1 MKIAQIA
8 PLYESVPPK
17 LYGGTERIVHYLTE
31 ELVALGHK
39 VTLFASGDSITSARL
54 VANVD
59 TGLRLKSGCIDSFA
73 HHIVQMEE
81 VIDRSGD
88 FDILHFHTDYFH
100 FPYTERLN
108 IPCVTTLHGRLDIPD
123 LQPLYN
129 KFPAQRV
136 ISISQNQRKPLPQA
150 NWVGTVLH
158 GIPHDLHKEGDGDG
172 NYIAFLGRVSPEKGL
187 DKAIEIALASNHQ
200 LKIAAKVDKADVEY
214 YEARIKPML
223 NHPLIEFIG
232 EINELQKTD
241 FIGKAKALLFPIN
254 WEEPFGIVMV
264 EAMACGTPVIAFNAG
279 SVKEVITD
287 GVSGRIVNSVEE
299 AVQALNDIEK
309 LSRVSVRKE
318 FLSKFTANRMAN
330 DYLKLYTS
338 VIDDFRREKA
348 DIPNLTEINGLSKE
362 YWHNI

>member
-31 ELVALGHK
+31 ELVGLGHK

-54 VANVD
+54 IANVA
-59 TGLRLKSGCIDSFA
+59 TGLRLNPNCVDSFA

-81 VIDRSGD
+81 VIERSGD

-108 IPCVTTLHGRLDIPD
+108 IPCLTTLHGRLDIPD

-129 KFPAQRV
+129 KFPAQKV

-158 GIPHDLHKEGDGDG
+158 GIPADLHKEGTGDG
-172 NYIAFLGRVSPEKGL
+172 NYVAFLGRVSPEKGL
-187 DKAIEIALASNHQ
+187 DKAIEIALACNCK
-200 LKIAAKVDKADVEY
+200 LKVAAKIDKADVEY
-214 YEARIKPML
+214 YEAVIKPIL
-223 NHPLIEFIG
+223 GHPLIEFIG
-232 EINELQKTD
+232 EINEQQKTD

-279 SVKEVITD
+279 SVKEVINE
-287 GVSGRIVNSVEE
+287 GVSGYIVDSVEE
-299 AVQALNDIEK
+299 AVQALNAISG
-309 LSRVSVRKE
+309 LSRKLVRRE

-338 VIDDFRREKA
+338 VIDEFRREKA
-348 DIPNLTEINGLSKE
+348 DIPNLKEINGLTQE
-362 YWHNI
+362 YWHNF